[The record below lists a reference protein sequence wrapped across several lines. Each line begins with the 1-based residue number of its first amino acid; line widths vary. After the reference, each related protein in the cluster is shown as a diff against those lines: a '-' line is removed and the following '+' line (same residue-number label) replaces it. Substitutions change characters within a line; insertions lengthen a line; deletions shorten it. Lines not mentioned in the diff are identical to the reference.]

1 MNGKAGVGLLQLWS
15 LYNGL
20 HKGKTIVPLQ
30 LKQFSNAVQKN
41 DYVIYFNDG
50 KCQNENIVGGK
61 GYSLAM
67 LTSVKDAEVGRV
79 INFTVSLFHSRD
91 VVIYNF
97 CSLLYQED
105 FALLFSLSN
114 CNYVHTKN
122 CKK

>member
-15 LYNGL
+15 LYSGP

-30 LKQFSNAVQKN
+30 LLKQLSSAVQKN

-67 LTSVKDAEVGRV
+67 LTSVKDAEVRLQ
-79 INFTVSLFHSRD
+79 ILLFHSF
-91 VVIYNF
+91 I
-97 CSLLYQED
+97 SML
-105 FALLFSLSN
+105 
-114 CNYVHTKN
+114 
-122 CKK
+122 